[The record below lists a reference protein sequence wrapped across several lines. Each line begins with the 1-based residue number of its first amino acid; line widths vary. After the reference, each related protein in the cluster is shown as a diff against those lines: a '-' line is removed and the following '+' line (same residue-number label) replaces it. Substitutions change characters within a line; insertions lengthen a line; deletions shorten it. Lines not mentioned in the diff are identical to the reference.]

1 MYSNVAPLQSFGEVH
16 VEYRVWTVCMF
27 DVEWIS
33 QPESV
38 TEREAA
44 TVSVTI
50 ESAGYTEAL
59 EGATCSSRDI
69 YGVDGRGKGGESGFT
84 CDTRRKIHYLKTPTR
99 SLGGVNREEVEIS
112 SVEKSES
119 VSCGGIHDEG
129 LLQ

>member
-84 CDTRRKIHYLKTPTR
+84 CDTRRKIHYLKHTNTVTGR
-99 SLGGVNREEVEIS
+99 CEQRGSRDLERREE
-112 SVEKSES
+112 
-119 VSCGGIHDEG
+119 
-129 LLQ
+129 